1 MVDKILVT
9 KIKLSKDFI
18 RNTVKRALNEDL
30 YPSGDITSSLVKN
43 NKDIKIKLISNQN
56 AIIGGLLF
64 AKYTFTLVDN
74 KIKFII
80 KKKDG
85 SQVKKGSLIAIIE
98 GRAQSILIAERVALN
113 FLSHISGIAT
123 KTNQFVKLAGKNCK
137 ICCTRKTIPNMRV
150 VQKYAVKLGGG
161 TNHRFNL
168 SDEYLIKDNHIASS
182 DIRTLVSLAIKNKK
196 GKKITVEVD
205 SLKQLKTIMGLKFNT
220 VLFDNMSIKNLKAGI
235 KIAKKYYETE
245 ASGNVNLKTVKSI
258 ARTGVNRISVG
269 AITHSV
275 PAVDLKLEI

>member
-1 MVDKILVT
+1 VS

-30 YPSGDITSSLVKN
+30 YPSGDITSNLVKN
-43 NKDIKIKLISNQN
+43 NKVIKVKLLSNEE

-64 AKYTFTLVDN
+64 AKQAFDLIDS

-85 SQVKKGSLIAIIE
+85 STIKKGSLIATIE
-98 GRAQSILIAERVALN
+98 GKAKNILIAERVALN

-123 KTNQFVKLAGKNCK
+123 KTNKFVKLAGKKCK

-150 VQKYAVKLGGG
+150 IQKYAVKLGGG

-168 SDEYLIKDNHIASS
+168 SDEFLIKDNHIASS
-182 DIRTLVSLAIKNKK
+182 DIKDLVSTAIKNKQ
-196 GKKITVEVD
+196 GRKITVEVD
-205 SLKQLKTIMGLKFNT
+205 NLKQLKTILGLKFNT
-220 VLFDNMSIKNLKAGI
+220 VLFDNMSIKNLKNGV

-245 ASGNVNLKTVKSI
+245 ASGNINLKTVKSV
-258 ARTGVNRISVG
+258 ATTGVDRISVG
-269 AITHSV
+269 SITHS
-275 PAVDLKLEI
+275 ASAIDFKIEI

>member
-1 MVDKILVT
+1 MS

-43 NKDIKIKLISNQN
+43 NKIIKVKLLSNEN
-56 AIIGGLLF
+56 AVVGGLLF
-64 AKYTFTLVDN
+64 AKQAFDLIDN

-85 SQVKKGSLIAIIE
+85 SIVKKGSLIATIE
-98 GRAQSILIAERVALN
+98 GKAKNILIAERVALN

-123 KTNQFVKLAGKNCK
+123 KTNKFVKLAGKKCK

-150 VQKYAVKLGGG
+150 IQKYAVKLGGG

-168 SDEYLIKDNHIASS
+168 SDEFLIKDNHIASS
-182 DIRTLVSLAIKNKK
+182 NLKNLVSLAIKNKK

-205 SLKQLKTIMGLKFNT
+205 NLKQLKEIIGLKFNT
-220 VLFDNMSIKNLKAGI
+220 VLFDNMNIKNLKLGV

-245 ASGNVNLKTVKSI
+245 ASGNINLKTVKSV
-258 ARTGVNRISVG
+258 AKTGVNRISVG
-269 AITHSV
+269 SITHS
-275 PAVDLKLEI
+275 ATAIDLKLEF